1 MSRELAIRNLNGQS
15 KIHAFDGIYYML
27 IPSLESEYSQQKH
40 VDAMTFEHMIYEKI
54 PVLVP
59 WLPGAGWSVLLNPPE
74 PQTAALVRVFF
85 CLRIRKNH
93 WQTFST

>member
-1 MSRELAIRNLNGQS
+1 MSRELAIRKLNGQS

-40 VDAMTFEHMIYEKI
+40 VDAMTFEHMIYEKM

-59 WLPGAGWSVLLNPPE
+59 WLP
-74 PQTAALVRVFF
+74 AALVGVFF
-85 CLRIRKNH
+85 
-93 WQTFST
+93 